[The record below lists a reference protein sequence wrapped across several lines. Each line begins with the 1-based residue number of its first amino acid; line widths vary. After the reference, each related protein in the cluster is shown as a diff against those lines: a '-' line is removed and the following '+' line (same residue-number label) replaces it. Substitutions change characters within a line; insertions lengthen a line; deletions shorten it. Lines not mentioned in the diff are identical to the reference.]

1 MPKEDY
7 SLSPRTRQM
16 AEAEGRV
23 LLLMNKMEDLIIRDI
38 DVPDELVERLEE
50 ANDNLENL
58 RFKYPKQWVNYTKI
72 Y

>member
-16 AEAEGRV
+16 AEAEARV
-23 LLLMNKMEDLIIRDI
+23 LLLMNTVEDMIMRDI

-50 ANDNLENL
+50 ANDNLEDL
-58 RFKYPKQWVNYTKI
+58 RLKYPKQ
-72 Y
+72 

>member
-58 RFKYPKQWVNYTKI
+58 RFKYPKQ
-72 Y
+72 